1 MALYPDL
8 KRRNPAKGA
17 LIGLP
22 ISLAL
27 WAPLIAVFALTG
39 CAQNLV
45 TCPNARA
52 AAMVATEAVARICPV
67 TFPEN

>member
-1 MALYPDL
+1 M
-8 KRRNPAKGA
+8 RGFFKGLA
-17 LIGLP
+17 FGLP

-27 WAPLIAVFALTG
+27 WAPLIAAFALTG

-52 AAMVATEAVARICPV
+52 AAMVATQAVARICPL
-67 TFPEN
+67 TFPES